1 MKWQARKE
9 AKNRAKNSNKLKT
22 RPTNWK
28 TRKLM
33 SNVKNC

>member
-1 MKWQARKE
+1 MKWQTRNT
-9 AKNRAKNSNKLKT
+9 AKNRAKNSNKSKT

-28 TRKLM
+28 TRESM